1 MRAEKNMEK
10 TGSQVRKIR
19 DSNQK
24 RILALMLERR
34 ALSKSQVAVETLLS
48 VPTVTMNVSRLMEM
62 GLVEEAGVS
71 ASQGGR
77 KPMMIRFL
85 PDSRMALGVDFS
97 SNHLTSSGR
106 IRMILVNLD
115 AKIRA
120 EESFEY
126 ADFNS
131 VSQIMSHVKLVAERM
146 LAEENIPAERV
157 MGIGFSL
164 PGPVNERKL
173 LLEQAP
179 NLPEGLGMTA
189 LNFNR
194 FSPLFP
200 FPIFIEN
207 EANAAAYAE
216 LILSRVKGTRSM
228 VFLSINRGIGAG
240 IVVGGRVFK
249 GKNKRAGTVG
259 HITMESRGIRC
270 TCGRQDCWEIYAA
283 SGALLREYHRVSG
296 RTLKDTQQFHALL
309 EAADAYAS
317 EVWEAYL
324 DHLVIGINNIILCL
338 DPQAIVI
345 GGELSGFGDRLLA
358 PLRAKIFMQ
367 NPFYKDGDLEI
378 VLSGLKADASIVGV
392 ALTPFHALFHQGA
405 KVI

>member
-1 MRAEKNMEK
+1 MEKN
-10 TGSQVRKIR
+10 GSPVRKIR

-24 RILALMLERR
+24 RILSLMLERR
-34 ALSKSQVAVETLLS
+34 ELSKSQIAVETLLS

-85 PDSRMALGVDFS
+85 PDSRLAFGVDFS
-97 SNHLTSSGR
+97 SNHLTSSGL
-106 IRMILVNLD
+106 IRVILVNLD

-126 ADFNS
+126 ADFSS
-131 VSQIMSHVKLVAERM
+131 VSQIMSHVKKVTERM
-146 LAEENIPAERV
+146 LAVQGVSAELV

-164 PGPVNERKL
+164 PGPVNEKKL
-173 LLEQAP
+173 VLEQAP
-179 NLPEGLGMTA
+179 NLPEGLGMKS
-189 LNFNR
+189 LNFKR
-194 FSPLFP
+194 FNPLFP
-200 FPIFIEN
+200 FPIFLEN

-216 LILSRVKGTRSM
+216 LIMGRVKGTRSM

-249 GKNKRAGTVG
+249 GNNKRAGTVG
-259 HITMESRGIRC
+259 HITIESRGIRC
-270 TCGRQDCWEIYAA
+270 TCGRRDCWEIYAA
-283 SGALLREYHRVSG
+283 SGALIREYRRVSG
-296 RTLKDTQQFHALL
+296 RMLKDTQQFHALL
-309 EAADAYAS
+309 EASDAGAA

-324 DHLVIGINNIILCL
+324 DHLAIGINNIILSL

-345 GGELSGFGDRLLA
+345 GGEVSGFGDRLLG
-358 PLRAKIFMQ
+358 PLRARIYEQ
-367 NPFYKDGDLEI
+367 NPFHKEGDLEI
-378 VLSGLKADASIVGV
+378 VLSGLKADASIIGV
-392 ALTPFHALFHQGA
+392 ALIPFHALLHQGA